1 MKTLRQTIRKIL
13 LENQQH
19 FDKLAPLICSEDW
32 EKINHAFELA
42 RHMEYVGHVE
52 YHKEPHHR
60 HPHLITHNWTIT
72 GGYDPAFLQA
82 LKNIIYSPI
91 WGLRP
96 RNTAIQYAEDSF
108 ELILK
113 EDPNRR

>member
-19 FDKLAPLICSEDW
+19 FGKLAELICSEDI
-32 EKINHAFELA
+32 ENINQAFELA
-42 RHMEYVGHVE
+42 AAIECVGHVE
-52 YHKEPHHR
+52 YTLVVGR
-60 HPHLITHNWTIT
+60 HNYKNHAWKIT
-72 GGYDPAFLQA
+72 GGYDPSFLEA
-82 LKNIIYSPI
+82 LKDIIYSAT

-96 RNTAIQYAEDSF
+96 RNTTIRFKKDSF

-113 EDPNRR
+113 ESPNRN

>member
-32 EKINHAFELA
+32 GKINHAFELA

-52 YHKEPHHR
+52 YTLEVGR
-60 HPHLITHNWTIT
+60 HNYKNHVWKIT

-96 RNTAIQYAEDSF
+96 RNTTIQYAEDSF